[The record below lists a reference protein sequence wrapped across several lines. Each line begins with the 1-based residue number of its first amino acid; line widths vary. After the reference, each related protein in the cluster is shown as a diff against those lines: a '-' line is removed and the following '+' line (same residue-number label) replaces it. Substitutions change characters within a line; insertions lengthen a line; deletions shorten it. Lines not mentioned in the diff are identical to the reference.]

1 MRAEALVLAWCL
13 FASSASFAAS
23 SSGVDPSSRS
33 NATTNDQPRVEKPY
47 EGDPVGVFTGNAYE
61 TAEDLRVA
69 CPDLDLVMFRFYSSG
84 SMGEGSLGFGW
95 THAYDWRVV
104 RDGGKVVVHA
114 SGERW
119 PSDSAHMFPLP
130 PPGASVWNADGYEL
144 RLSPEGRWTV
154 VTPGALAYAFDA
166 SGRLLSMTTWNGT
179 CVAISRDAAGR
190 VVQASHSCGKS
201 LVFEY
206 GADGLLARVS
216 TPDPA
221 VWVEYG
227 HCIHGRYTVLS
238 SAIRHDGVRASTNRY
253 AYSSVPR
260 PGVLSLSPLDF
271 SPVPQRAS
279 PRAQARRPVLSWKMD
294 ANGVEGSFSYIRPDD
309 SPFAKCARSFLS
321 GGLFDVSLSF
331 GSGFADVESPMAGG
345 VRRTRYTY
353 DRLLRETSR
362 TTGAETLSKTYNE
375 AGDIVRERLSDSST
389 GAFAE
394 TRVSYDARHRAV
406 SGGEGLLAVPTR
418 FATLSWDD
426 RRGIPNRVVSPCGR
440 VREWTADGN
449 EIVVYGA
456 GIADPRNIS
465 HVSFDANERPV
476 SVVDPDGGH
485 ADFTRNAAGYV
496 TRVEKTGL
504 PSVEFGYD
512 ALGRASSFSMPGPG
526 GATRTMSVANN
537 WRGKPLSVTNFDGTA
552 ETFSYEGN
560 GRRVTRH
567 VDALGRED
575 VCKWTLGIPIHAG
588 RVIRGVTNNL
598 FGVEHDKQLNVVA
611 ITDPLGRSAETY
623 VLDEN
628 ERVVAV
634 TNVEGQV
641 MTREYLVGDIVS
653 SETRF
658 DGSEVAYG
666 YDTDGNQTSISY
678 PGETLSFSY
687 DGDGQMLSASNSVG
701 AVSNEYDAAT
711 GWLTASVGADGTE
724 VSYSRRSGGSVAS
737 ITSPAGT
744 TSYSFDAAGRRTH
757 IESPSGSFALGYCE
771 WNGKLAAVTNA
782 GGFVVEYKY
791 DIMDR
796 VTNISWKTTSGAT
809 LGGFEYE
816 YDAVGRIVSRSH
828 AIGSNAFDRAYAYD
842 DLDRLASDG
851 GVTYT
856 YDAAGNRTTR
866 TESGSTVTYT
876 LGLGDRLASWTGG
889 SYTYDF
895 AGNVTRI
902 ERDGR
907 PTLELAWNSQY
918 QLASAATNGVF
929 AESYAYDALGRR
941 VSTTS
946 IEGTTRHVY
955 DDGWQVLADLDA
967 NGNVVASYVWGDGID
982 RLLAVK
988 VGGASYCPL
997 TDMQGTV
1004 WGYVDSQNNVV
1015 ARWRYDAWGN
1025 VVDEFVSVPALANVR
1040 YRFQCREWSAA
1051 TGLVNFRM
1059 RWYDPET
1066 GRWLS
1071 KDPIGLSGGL
1081 NLYAFCGNTP
1091 ISLVDAFGLNWW
1103 DATKRF
1109 GSDAINGYVRGD
1121 FIEDPNLANSI
1132 GAIAAGFTP
1141 IWGQIS
1147 DARDTMVNVV
1157 NVWDHPCDS
1166 DAWKA
1171 LGMCCVGWIPGFG
1184 DAAKGGSKLY
1194 KGARKAA
1201 KSTNRRANKQIDDIA
1216 KKFGIDR
1223 NRFGEYIH
1231 GSKDGVGRGGADNF
1245 TWPELEDLARE
1256 YKESGRR

>member
-1 MRAEALVLAWCL
+1 M
-13 FASSASFAAS
+13 
-23 SSGVDPSSRS
+23 
-33 NATTNDQPRVEKPY
+33 
-47 EGDPVGVFTGNAYE
+47 
-61 TAEDLRVA
+61 
-69 CPDLDLVMFRFYSSG
+69 
-84 SMGEGSLGFGW
+84 
-95 THAYDWRVV
+95 
-104 RDGGKVVVHA
+104 
-114 SGERW
+114 
-119 PSDSAHMFPLP
+119 
-130 PPGASVWNADGYEL
+130 NAD
-144 RLSPEGRWTV
+144 T
-154 VTPGALAYAFDA
+154 A
-166 SGRLLSMTTWNGT
+166 
-179 CVAISRDAAGR
+179 
-190 VVQASHSCGKS
+190 
-201 LVFEY
+201 
-206 GADGLLARVS
+206 
-216 TPDPA
+216 
-221 VWVEYG
+221 
-227 HCIHGRYTVLS
+227 YTVNL
-238 SAIRHDGVRASTNRY
+238 IQT
-253 AYSSVPR
+253 
-260 PGVLSLSPLDF
+260 
-271 SPVPQRAS
+271 
-279 PRAQARRPVLSWKMD
+279 
-294 ANGVEGSFSYIRPDD
+294 
-309 SPFAKCARSFLS
+309 
-321 GGLFDVSLSF
+321 
-331 GSGFADVESPMAGG
+331 
-345 VRRTRYTY
+345 
-353 DRLLRETSR
+353 LL
-362 TTGAETLSKTYNE
+362 
-375 AGDIVRERLSDSST
+375 
-389 GAFAE
+389 
-394 TRVSYDARHRAV
+394 
-406 SGGEGLLAVPTR
+406 P
-418 FATLSWDD
+418 
-426 RRGIPNRVVSPCGR
+426 
-440 VREWTADGN
+440 
-449 EIVVYGA
+449 
-456 GIADPRNIS
+456 
-465 HVSFDANERPV
+465 
-476 SVVDPDGGH
+476 
-485 ADFTRNAAGYV
+485 
-496 TRVEKTGL
+496 
-504 PSVEFGYD
+504 
-512 ALGRASSFSMPGPG
+512 
-526 GATRTMSVANN
+526 
-537 WRGKPLSVTNFDGTA
+537 
-552 ETFSYEGN
+552 
-560 GRRVTRH
+560 
-567 VDALGRED
+567 
-575 VCKWTLGIPIHAG
+575 
-588 RVIRGVTNNL
+588 
-598 FGVEHDKQLNVVA
+598 
-611 ITDPLGRSAETY
+611 
-623 VLDEN
+623 
-628 ERVVAV
+628 
-634 TNVEGQV
+634 
-641 MTREYLVGDIVS
+641 LVGDVVS

-658 DGSEVAYG
+658 DGTAVQYG

-687 DGDGQMLSASNSVG
+687 DGDGLMLSASNSVG
-701 AVSNEYDAAT
+701 VVSNEYDAAT
-711 GWLTASVGADGTE
+711 GWLALSRGADGTE

-737 ITSPAGT
+737 TTSPAGT

-782 GGFVVEYKY
+782 NGFVVEYEY

-796 VTNISWKTTSGAT
+796 VTNISWRTQSGAT
-809 LGGFEYE
+809 RGGFGYE

-828 AIGSNAFDRAYAYD
+828 AMGSNAFDRVYAYD

-856 YDAAGNRTTR
+856 YDAAGNRTAR
-866 TESGSTVTYT
+866 TENGSTVTYT
-876 LGLGDRLASWTGG
+876 LGVGDRLASWTGG

-902 ERDGR
+902 ERDGM

-918 QLASAATNGVF
+918 QLVSVATNGVF

-941 VSTTS
+941 VSTTT

-955 DDGWQVLADLDA
+955 DDRWQVVADLDA
-967 NGNVVASYVWGDGID
+967 NGDVVASYVWGDGID

-988 VGGASYCPL
+988 VGGASYYPL
-997 TDMQGTV
+997 TDIQGTG

-1025 VVDEFVSVPALANVR
+1025 VVDESVSVLELASLR

-1091 ISLVDAFGLNWW
+1091 IFLVDAFGLNWW

-1147 DARDTMVNVV
+1147 DARDTIVNAV

-1171 LGMCCVGWIPGFG
+1171 LGMCCIGWFPGFG

-1256 YKESGRR
+1256 YKESGGR